1 MGAFISWISCHL
13 LYTFGDEMQ
22 HKFLQPPLLCYFW
35 ASNPYFLRINI
46 IKSPLKPTAFPLLF
60 KDCLTVSRLPSPA
73 IGSGM
78 MEVGSI
84 FSIMV
89 VVIVVA
95 LLVVEEGVSGN
106 I

>member
-13 LYTFGDEMQ
+13 LYTFGDEML
-22 HKFLQPPLLCYFW
+22 HRFLQPPLLCCFW

-46 IKSPLKPTAFPLLF
+46 IKSPLKQTAFPLLF

-73 IGSGM
+73 IGSVM
-78 MEVGSI
+78 MEVGSM
-84 FSIMV
+84 FSVMV

-95 LLVVEEGVSGN
+95 LVVEEDVSVN
-106 I
+106 V